1 MRHARKHP
9 TLTVRRSATCLMVR
23 SRGAVPIECDCP
35 IDFFITPPVRI
46 ASRILSRS
54 RRAAFD
60 SDPAQAAASRD
71 NGQHW
76 LRPSVLGTPWR
87 DHPPQQQLSANT
99 RATFDENRLG
109 RPQADLAL
117 RTPNTCI
124 GSSSSVLRLV
134 QPSGQ
139 HAPLPLGYELT
150 SRRLQYARSHSCR
163 SSTFSRPAVS
173 PRPAS
178 SHRFRRVPCS
188 NPWPPHRH
196 VVLQVHERAAGVPGV
211 V

>member
-35 IDFFITPPVRI
+35 IDFFNTPPVRI

-76 LRPSVLGTPWR
+76 HRPSVLGTSWR
-87 DHPPQQQLSANT
+87 DHPLQQQLSANT

-109 RPQADLAL
+109 RPQGDLAL
-117 RTPNTCI
+117 RTPNRCI

-150 SRRLQYARSHSCR
+150 GPNL
-163 SSTFSRPAVS
+163 TS
-173 PRPAS
+173 PLTSQIPPFVR
-178 SHRFRRVPCS
+178 HGRVP
-188 NPWPPHRH
+188 
-196 VVLQVHERAAGVPGV
+196 
-211 V
+211 